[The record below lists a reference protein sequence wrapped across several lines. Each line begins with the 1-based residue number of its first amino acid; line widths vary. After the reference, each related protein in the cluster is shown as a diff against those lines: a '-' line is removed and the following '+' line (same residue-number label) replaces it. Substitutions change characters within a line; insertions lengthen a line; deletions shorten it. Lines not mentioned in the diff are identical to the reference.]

1 MPLEPLCPDL
11 LTWRMTAIVPEDFR
25 DVIGKF
31 LALRLAPY
39 DTRSCGQ
46 SYQTTHSCPL
56 KAVRSVQSPH
66 GVSRDSEG
74 V

>member
-25 DVIGKF
+25 EVIGKF

-46 SYQTTHSCPL
+46 SYQNDH
-56 KAVRSVQSPH
+56 
-66 GVSRDSEG
+66 
-74 V
+74 